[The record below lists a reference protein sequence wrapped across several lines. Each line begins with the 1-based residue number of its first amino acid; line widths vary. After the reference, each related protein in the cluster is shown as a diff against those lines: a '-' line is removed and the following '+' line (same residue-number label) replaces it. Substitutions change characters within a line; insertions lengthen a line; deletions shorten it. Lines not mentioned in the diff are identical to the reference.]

1 MVVVRVKG
9 GLGNQLFQYATGY
22 AVARKMNTEL
32 CVEKSFYPMQKL
44 RGFKLSLLTISES
57 EIKNEICRPLFVQVF
72 ENRYINKLL
81 RIAGFEKMTFLN
93 QTYFLET
100 KLKYLPQI
108 FELSSDR
115 VYLDGYFQSYM
126 YFEQYREDLLK
137 LFVPRYEFNE
147 EWKSYCREMC
157 QVDSVA
163 VHVRRGDYLKIKNKN
178 DLQYVLEE
186 DYYKRAID
194 FLAGKLSN
202 PVFYWFSDDIEWVK
216 EHFGENSRF
225 KYVRLTSE
233 NADLDEMML
242 MSNCKSIITANS
254 SFSWWAA
261 WLNQNKKA
269 IVIAPKKRFGNEN
282 MIPNNWI
289 KM

>member
-22 AVARKMNTEL
+22 AVAKKMNTEL

-44 RGFKLSLLTISES
+44 RGFKLSLLSVSES
-57 EIKNEICRPLFVQVF
+57 EIKDKICRPLFVQVF

-81 RIAGFEKMTFLN
+81 RMAGFEKMTFLN

-126 YFEQYREDLLK
+126 YFEQYREDLLN
-137 LFVPRYEFNE
+137 LFAPRYEFNE

-194 FLAGKLSN
+194 FLTEKLSN

-216 EHFGENSRF
+216 EHFGDNSQF
-225 KYVRLTSE
+225 KYVQLTSE

-242 MSNCKSIITANS
+242 MSNCKNIITANS

-261 WLNQNKKA
+261 WLNQNEKA

-282 MIPNNWI
+282 MIPNDWI